1 MHIALLAIVVAGV
14 LGGRL
19 QISAAGS
26 SHRFPKATFTIA
38 AIVAAMFA
46 AQYAIP
52 SLLPLLARE
61 PSMWHSIQL
70 WRAFSALF
78 VQDSGPVG
86 ALFNLATLLILGSV
100 AERRL
105 GSATW
110 LAVYF
115 GGGMITEF
123 LALAWQPYGAGNSI
137 ACFALAG
144 GLTLYAIKREMS
156 AAQLG
161 VCVVSLGAAAGL
173 LLSRDIHG
181 LAYCTGIA
189 CAFAERRLHEWRPVP
204 FSVRS

>member
-1 MHIALLAIVVAGV
+1 MHMALLVIVVAGV

-19 QISAAGS
+19 QISAAAS
-26 SHRFPKATFTIA
+26 SHRSPNATFTIA

-46 AQYAIP
+46 VQYAIP
-52 SLLPLLARE
+52 SLLPLLDRE
-61 PSMWHSIQL
+61 PSMWHSVQL
-70 WRAFSALF
+70 WRALSALF
-78 VQDSGPVG
+78 VQDSGLAG
-86 ALFNLATLLILGSV
+86 AFFNLATLLVLGSV

-156 AAQLG
+156 AAQLC
-161 VCVVSLGAAAGL
+161 VCIVSLGAAAAL
-173 LLSRDIHG
+173 LLLRDIHG

-204 FSVRS
+204 FSVSS